1 VVVADAH
8 SSDRTREIARE
19 AGCTVVDGGLPGAGR
34 NAGARASHGS
44 LLLFLDA
51 DVRIGPGFVG
61 DAAREFLGRRLGAA
75 GCPYDPEHA
84 DHGCA
89 LLFWCY
95 NWLIKR
101 RQHMRPLCG
110 GACIMISRNLFERV
124 GGFDEELRVAEDH
137 DLVRRAARLGR
148 FRILRTVRLVLSTR
162 RMRAE
167 GTLRFALRV
176 ASSEVYQTLRP
187 RIRGVSILSNE
198 YWDRRIGARR
208 RAVSPSTAP
217 SPASD

>member
-8 SSDRTREIARE
+8 SRHRTRKIARE

-61 DAAREFLGRRLGAA
+61 DAAGEFLRRRLGVA

-84 DHGCA
+84 DRGCG

-101 RQHMRPLCG
+101 RQHLRPLCG
-110 GACIMISRNLFERV
+110 GACIMIARSLFERV
-124 GGFDEELRVAEDH
+124 RGFDEELRVAEDH
-137 DLVRRAARLGR
+137 DLVRRAAGQGR

-162 RMRAE
+162 RMRSE
-167 GTLRFALRV
+167 GTLRFAIRV
-176 ASSEVYQTLRP
+176 ASTEAYLVLRP
-187 RIRGVSILSNE
+187 RINNVSILSNE
-198 YWDRRIGARR
+198 YWDRRIRARA
-208 RAVSPSTAP
+208 RAGSPPTEP
-217 SPASD
+217 SPASG